1 MPVKM
6 HLNKNKTCDC
16 GNSWF
21 CHMIAA
27 SKLVLMN
34 LLQTLAFIVVY
45 SKYLHNSIPVCT
57 TWFVDPLL
65 LQVYSNMFRVSLP
78 TAAASGMF
86 RVSLPTAA
94 ASVFSP
100 TNLWIPSVAQYVT
113 LACLFHWRWSRL
125 VHWQFYLGQHI
136 TTQERFNQAHMTTLW
151 GKNRQNAL

>member
-1 MPVKM
+1 
-6 HLNKNKTCDC
+6 
-16 GNSWF
+16 
-21 CHMIAA
+21 MIAA

-100 TNLWIPSVAQYVT
+100 TNL
-113 LACLFHWRWSRL
+113 
-125 VHWQFYLGQHI
+125 
-136 TTQERFNQAHMTTLW
+136 
-151 GKNRQNAL
+151 